1 MYKCARMYLA
11 EVGFSPSTMRDTGV
25 KIRSQVLMARLY
37 LQNPLTSCHS
47 ASLQSM
53 SGYTFIE
60 YQSLIT
66 AGGMSKTQSQS
77 LSLGILESQRNS
89 FKQAEKWIHH
99 QRRDETP
106 VRYNGS
112 LFGHRLS
119 LLYLTMKTMQTV
131 CYSSSHIKHRE
142 GGECAFSQHPQNSTL
157 LETADEDRSA
167 IVPVIC

>member
-25 KIRSQVLMARLY
+25 KVRSQVLMARLY
-37 LQNPLTSCHS
+37 LQSPLTSCHS

-89 FKQAEKWIHH
+89 SKQAEKWIHH